1 MSSRSGARGT
11 SLTIR
16 LLTVGSLVA
25 LGLILA
31 VFLMTDGSLR
41 AIWLDALDDDLES
54 MARLAA
60 TSVPTEPES
69 RADWATATAEAGS
82 VRVTLIDDT
91 GLVLA
96 DSAEDPATMESQLS
110 RPEVAAALGGEVGK
124 ASRVSTTTGIDQR
137 YLVLPPRD
145 GVMVRVSTAAT
156 LVDDQLARTRGA
168 LARGALVACLVVLA
182 GLALWGRR
190 LAGLIGDLAER
201 TRRIG
206 AGEVDDLPDR
216 SAIRELDRLSV
227 AVSTMAGDLG
237 RRVAEAERESAM
249 LEVVLGAIPQGTVLF
264 EGDVVAF
271 ANQAATTIL
280 GTTPSTLAGLAP
292 LAFQTAIREARVS
305 GAAVV
310 AEADHGR
317 PARRLRGVA
326 TAFTDDDRVLLALSD
341 ITERERTDAIR
352 RDFAA
357 NASHELKTP
366 VATIIAASEA
376 LQISLAKG
384 DGTAEGFVARIA
396 GSARQLDRLIA
407 DLLDLSRLEL
417 ETPQM
422 ALLRLDHLVAA
433 EIDRIRDRAADNEL
447 TIEAVFEEVAVMAS
461 RRDLAVAIHN
471 LLDNAIRY
479 TPPGGRI
486 DVAVGAVADEA
497 QVTVADSGAGIPTR
511 DLERVFERFYRVD
524 SARSRDTGGT
534 GLGLAIVRHV
544 AESHGGRA
552 WVESEL
558 GRGSRFTIRIP
569 LRHGEGPGRH

>member
-1 MSSRSGARGT
+1 
-11 SLTIR
+11 
-16 LLTVGSLVA
+16 LTVGSLVA

-41 AIWLDALDDDLES
+41 AIWLDALDDDLET

-60 TSVPTEPES
+60 IDVPAEPES
-69 RADWATATAEAGS
+69 RADWATATAEAAS

-96 DSAEDPATMESQLS
+96 DSAEDPAIMENQLS
-110 RPEVAAALGGEVGK
+110 RPEVAAALRGEVGK
-124 ASRVSTTTGIDQR
+124 ASRVSTTGIDQR
-137 YLVLPPRD
+137 HLVLPPRD
-145 GVMVRVSTAAT
+145 GVMVGVSTAMT

-168 LARGALVACLVVLA
+168 LAWGTLLVVMVGLA

-190 LAGLIGDLAER
+190 LAGLLGDLADR
-201 TRRIG
+201 ALRIG
-206 AGEVDDLPDR
+206 AGETDHLPER
-216 SAIRELDRLSV
+216 SAIRQLDRLSA

-237 RRVAEAERESAM
+237 RRAAEAERESAM

-271 ANQAATTIL
+271 ANQAATNIL
-280 GTTPSTLAGLAP
+280 GTTPSTLTGLAP

-305 GAAVV
+305 GAAVA

-326 TAFTDDDRVLLALSD
+326 TAFADDDRVLLALSD

-384 DGTAEGFVARIA
+384 DGTAEGFAATIA

-422 ALLRLDHLVAA
+422 ALLRLDQLVAA

-447 TIEAVFEEVAVMAS
+447 TIEAVIEEVEVVAS

-486 DVAVGAVADEA
+486 DVAVDAVADEA

-569 LRHGEGPGRH
+569 LRDGESPGRH